1 MKKISALIL
10 TFVMLLSCA
19 ACGESKDPA
28 ETPAPSAAP
37 SEAPAPTGE
46 PASGSDITHTPA
58 PGEKPEDVASV
69 FGIMRNNVDQIMA
82 RTREKLKK
90 LALQYADI
98 CNG

>member
-1 MKKISALIL
+1 MIPKIIHYCW
-10 TFVMLLSCA
+10 F
-19 ACGESKDPA
+19 GR
-28 ETPAPSAAP
+28 
-37 SEAPAPTGE
+37 
-46 PASGSDITHTPA
+46 
-58 PGEKPEDVASV
+58 GEKPEDVASV